1 MLTKSIRPEV
11 LVTSA
16 KEIFETM
23 IFLDL
28 QNSEP
33 SDDHWD
39 SDTLL
44 GTITFTGD
52 IEGCLGICTRED
64 GAKTVAASMLGMDS
78 AEDLSTQDIHDAMG
92 EVCNMVMGCIKAS
105 LAADFG
111 DIQVSIPTV
120 ICGHQIEYD
129 MGENAEKVR
138 AYVKVADQYQTILS
152 LQWRYAKK

>member
-1 MLTKSIRPEV
+1 MLIKSISPEV
-11 LVTSA
+11 LVASA

-28 QNSEP
+28 QSSEP

-64 GAKTVAASMLGMDS
+64 GAKTVAASMLGMES

-92 EVCNMVMGCIKAS
+92 RGLQHGHGMY
-105 LAADFG
+105 
-111 DIQVSIPTV
+111 QVQS
-120 ICGHQIEYD
+120 GR
-129 MGENAEKVR
+129 GLW
-138 AYVKVADQYQTILS
+138 QYSSVYSHSDLWPS
-152 LQWRYAKK
+152 D